1 MSGTQFAVVVLASL
15 LGATVKSVAGMGYP
29 VLAVPIV
36 ALALGVE
43 DAVVIVALPN
53 LAANVYL
60 CWESRD
66 THDQARDLP
75 TLLGFGIVGAVVGTV
90 ALVTVPEEP
99 LLVLLATSIAVF
111 VFNFLRR
118 PDLAISE
125 RTGRRFSPAVG
136 TVAGLLQG
144 SVGVS
149 GPVVATWVHG
159 YRLAP
164 RAFVHTVTLIFGV
177 IGAAQIVVLATQGQ
191 FDLDRLLGALAAAVP
206 VVIVTPLGVK
216 LRDRFAGA
224 AFDRVVL
231 AVLLASA
238 VSLLV
243 DALT

>member
-1 MSGTQFAVVVLASL
+1 M
-15 LGATVKSVAGMGYP
+15 
-29 VLAVPIV
+29 
-36 ALALGVE
+36 
-43 DAVVIVALPN
+43 
-53 LAANVYL
+53 YL